1 MLVSYISKNENSYK
15 FFLPKGDHNGEE
27 GEFEKDKLCFLDVLL
42 Y

>member
-15 FFLPKGDHNGEE
+15 FFLPKGDQPEE

-42 Y
+42 